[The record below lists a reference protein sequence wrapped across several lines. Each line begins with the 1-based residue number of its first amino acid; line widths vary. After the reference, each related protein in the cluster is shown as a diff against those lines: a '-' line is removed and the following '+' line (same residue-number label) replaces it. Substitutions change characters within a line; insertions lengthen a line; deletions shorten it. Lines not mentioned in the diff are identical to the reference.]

1 MCTVPIYS
9 NIMHA
14 AGLDSWNL
22 LGVQFDNKYTN
33 HWVEQFAKMNSID
46 RYWRSQNSDNSNY
59 KVPFPVH
66 QLVTFSDGN
75 LYTGPSTDKTKSFH
89 KWEKTK
95 HHQEWKTQIHQFL
108 SLEHSRLKAYLLY
121 YSTLGKYLHYLQKRS
136 SIRSSEHVFLE

>member
-22 LGVQFDNKYTN
+22 LSAQFDHKYIN
-33 HWVEQFAKMNSID
+33 RWVEQFEKMNSLD
-46 RYWRSQNSDNSNY
+46 MYKVPKLSKSNY
-59 KVPFPVH
+59 KVPLPVH

-75 LYTGPSTDKTKSFH
+75 LYASPSTDKTKSFH

-95 HHQEWKTQIHQFL
+95 HHQEWITQIYQFL

-121 YSTLGKYLHYLQKRS
+121 YSTLGKYLHNLQKRF
-136 SIRSSEHVFLE
+136 SIRSSEQVFLE